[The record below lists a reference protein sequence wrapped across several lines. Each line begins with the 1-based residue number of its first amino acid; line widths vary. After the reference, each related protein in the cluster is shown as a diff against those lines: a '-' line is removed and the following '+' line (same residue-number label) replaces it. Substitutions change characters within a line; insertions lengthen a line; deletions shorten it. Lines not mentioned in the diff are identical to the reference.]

1 MKLPDTVDD
10 LNALIR
16 NEVQES
22 LHLDYKDS
30 RAIDH
35 KKRHEI
41 AKDVSAFA
49 NSDGGILIYGI
60 KEEGHLPKILD
71 KGVEHDKY
79 SREWIEEVILSNV
92 NPKIENLKIVQI
104 PFDDRFSAFAIEIP
118 KSYRA
123 PHQEQSSK
131 RYYKRYN
138 FKSQPME
145 DYEIK
150 DIAGRAIAVSPLIN
164 VDISIR
170 HGVMVYLEI
179 SNIGTLPAEN
189 VIFRFSEEMT
199 WRSNESIPSLI
210 DKGSKYFP
218 PNRKYQIFYNTFQ
231 EIFSEKN
238 TINSTF
244 DVTTIYF
251 HPQIRERI
259 SDTFHIDLMDYY
271 HTSVNESEAYEQGK
285 KIEKSINDLS
295 SNMKKLSDLLKDIS
309 SISGPTGL
317 DLSITTLRNLK
328 HILKNTETYEKIN
341 PLYCSHEI
349 FQEVLGVDAT
359 TAFNIRNH
367 FWGENKIESIS
378 EINGMTEEKI
388 ELFKKH
394 FRTDDT

>member
-1 MKLPDTVDD
+1 M
-10 LNALIR
+10 
-16 NEVQES
+16 
-22 LHLDYKDS
+22 
-30 RAIDH
+30 
-35 KKRHEI
+35 
-41 AKDVSAFA
+41 
-49 NSDGGILIYGI
+49 
-60 KEEGHLPKILD
+60 
-71 KGVEHDKY
+71 EHDKY